1 MRPRVGLGPFRY
13 LRRGGTLGRP
23 AQLCPIPE
31 RAGQCPAPTRRTN
44 RFCIRRRGGC
54 PHPPVSLPLGE
65 GGWPKA
71 RRMRGQVSASS
82 FVEAA
87 HCTAWERPDEGIGPY
102 EKNAA
107 VPRVRRLPE
116 PHLSPPQ
123 QRRCQRGECQA
134 LGHHQISGSER
145 RGGGVRLNH
154 PRLCVDGKARLTC
167 KTARRVVAPYTG
179 WKPAPSSVTAS
190 PCHLPP
196 RGKALERWRRNP
208 SPNLI

>member
-1 MRPRVGLGPFRY
+1 MRNQVSGPHWQ
-13 LRRGGTLGRP
+13 GRHTGP
-23 AQLCPIPE
+23 PGNGPM
-31 RAGQCPAPTRRTN
+31 RASAPT
-44 RFCIRRRGGC
+44 
-54 PHPPVSLPLGE
+54 
-65 GGWPKA
+65 
-71 RRMRGQVSASS
+71 
-82 FVEAA
+82 
-87 HCTAWERPDEGIGPY
+87 

-107 VPRVRRLPE
+107 IPRIRRLPE

-208 SPNLI
+208 PKLEITSAAPIPPFCILHGTHDSFLMKFSKSRVAI